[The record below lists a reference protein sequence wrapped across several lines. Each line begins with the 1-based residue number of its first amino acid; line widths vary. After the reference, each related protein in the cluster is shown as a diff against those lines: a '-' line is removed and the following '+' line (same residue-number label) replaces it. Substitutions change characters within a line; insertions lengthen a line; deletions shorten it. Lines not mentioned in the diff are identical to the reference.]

1 MAEDSKAK
9 LCDTRIRLDPPTDK
23 CRREHVMDPFEHEK
37 LLREFPF
44 MDKVC
49 EAIGSCVEH
58 LGPGLEESRY
68 HSGISIELVK
78 QQLSISVEPALPFKY
93 KGTSCDH
100 RSVLFPDIIVESH
113 PDKKGGGPL
122 VIELKAGVTGAITAS
137 ALHQLRNYLSHVRKD
152 SPNATGLLCVIGS
165 GYEFVSCAFLTS
177 NDDDEI
183 SWLVVPFS
191 VVLDPAKMEKHTLF
205 EASSSLTTDLP
216 VSKTKKRRV
225 H

>member
-1 MAEDSKAK
+1 MASIR
-9 LCDTRIRLDPPTDK
+9 TRIRLDPPTDK
-23 CRREHVMDPFEHEK
+23 CRREYVMEDPSEHEK
-37 LLREFPF
+37 LLSQFPF

-68 HSGISIELVK
+68 HSGISIELTNQK
-78 QQLSISVEPALPFKY
+78 LSISVEAALPFKY

-100 RSVLFPDIIVESH
+100 RSVLFPDIIVESQS
-113 PDKKGGGPL
+113 KGEGKDEGPL

-152 SPNATGLLCVIGS
+152 SPTATGLLCVIGS

-177 NDDDEI
+177 NFDEI

-191 VVLDPAKMEKHTLF
+191 IVLDPVKMEKHVLF